1 MSSLLPR
8 TIGGAIYHGLTLTK
22 GAGEQSF
29 GRRAAR
35 PSPRAT
41 ALLAWC
47 LCGASLTLTALGL
60 FLLAVSKSPVGVP
73 VYAGAPVYDYWLE
86 NTVIAI
92 SFSTVGAI
100 ITPRLPPRNPIGW
113 IFCSIGVIGGVR
125 LFVSE
130 YAIVTLLAE
139 PSSLPAMLP
148 GGEVLAWISSWL
160 WISHIGLF
168 VLLALLFPDGRLP
181 SSRWRPFGWLVGVV
195 IVTGTVSVA
204 LWPETAAGFDPV
216 NHPLGIEIATDTV
229 NPVETIV
236 YALGLVAATSMLVRL
251 RRSTGVERQQLKW
264 FAYAVAV
271 LATSAILAY
280 VVSESVGVVW
290 LGWVSSM
297 LVIASV
303 VGLPVA
309 VGIAILRYRL
319 YNIDLLLNRT
329 LVYGALTAVL
339 AAVYFGSIVLFQ
351 VLFRAFTGQE
361 SQLAV
366 VASTLAIAALFTPL
380 RRRIQSFI
388 DRRFY
393 RRKYDARKTLEA
405 FSAQLR
411 TETDLDALSGD
422 LIRVIKETMQ
432 PISVSLWL
440 EAPERSRENREKT
453 TTAIEAPEFEVAPDD
468 PILTYLANVS
478 GVVELEKLDLDSPAL
493 GAMKAA
499 GIELVVP
506 LVSQGELIGLLN
518 LGSRLSQQEY
528 SADDRKLLSDLSTQ
542 TAPAVRVARLV
553 RQQQEAE
560 TRYRTLVEQTPAI
573 TYVQEPVESSNPK
586 AVTYISPQ
594 YETILG
600 YHPGSQMMDEEHW
613 LKTVHPEDLERVL
626 AEEARTDR
634 TGEPFRMEY
643 RIIAGDGRVV
653 WVRDEA
659 TLVRDEEG
667 QPLYWLGVQYDVT
680 EQKREAQERE
690 RIEQELRIAR
700 LIQQTLLPKTLPEL
714 TMYDIGAYYQPAREV
729 GGDFY
734 DLFELED
741 GRLGLVVGD
750 VTDKGIPAALVM
762 ATTRTILR
770 VLAQRLFPPS
780 EVLRRS
786 NEALVADI
794 PPNMFITCLYAI
806 LDTESGRLVYA
817 NAGHDPPYLRQGGGN
832 VEQLMA
838 RGMPLG
844 LMPGMEYEEKEI
856 TLKKGECVLFYSDGL
871 VEAHDPHREMFGF
884 PRLQDLVGTRR
895 LGRASLIDFLLSE
908 LTRFTGEDWEQED
921 DITLVTLA
929 RSEER

>member
-1 MSSLLPR
+1 MSSLLPG
-8 TIGGAIYHGLTLTK
+8 TIGGQYHGLTMTT

-29 GRRAAR
+29 ERGTSRL
-35 PSPRAT
+35 SPRAT
-41 ALLAWC
+41 ALLARC
-47 LCGASLTLTALGL
+47 LCALSLTLTVLGL
-60 FLLAVSKSPVGVP
+60 FLLVVSRSPVGVP

-100 ITPRLPPRNPIGW
+100 ITPRLPPQNPIGW
-113 IFCSIGVIGGVR
+113 IFCSIGVIAGMR

-139 PSSLPAMLP
+139 PSSVPAMLP
-148 GGEVLAWISSWL
+148 GGEVVAWISSWL
-160 WISHIGLF
+160 WVSHIGLF
-168 VLLALLFPDGRLP
+168 VFLALLFPDGRLP

-195 IVTGTVSVA
+195 VVTGMVAVA
-204 LWPETAAGFDPV
+204 LWPETAAGFDLV
-216 NHPLGIEIATDTV
+216 NHPLGIEVATDTV
-229 NPVETIV
+229 NPVETIL
-236 YALGLVAATSMLVRL
+236 YALGLIAAASLLVRL
-251 RRSTGVERQQLKW
+251 RRSIGVKRQQVKW

-280 VVSESVGVVW
+280 VVSESVKVVW
-290 LGWVSSM
+290 LEWVSFM

-339 AAVYFGSIVLFQ
+339 AAVYFGIIVLFQ
-351 VLFRAFTGQE
+351 ALFRAFTGQE

-366 VASTLAIAALFTPL
+366 VVSTLAIAALFTPL
-380 RRRIQSFI
+380 RLRIQSFI

-405 FSAQLR
+405 FSAKLR
-411 TETDLDALSGD
+411 TETDLDALSSD
-422 LIRVIKETMQ
+422 LIEVIRETMQ
-432 PISVSLWL
+432 PTRVSLWL
-440 EAPERSRENREKT
+440 KSPERAREATEKAT
-453 TTAIEAPEFEVAPDD
+453 AAIEVPEIEIAPDD
-468 PILTYLANVS
+468 SILAYLANVS
-478 GVVELEKLDLDSPAL
+478 GVVEVEKLALDSQAL
-493 GAMKAA
+493 RAMKSAD
-499 GIELVVP
+499 IELVVP

-542 TAPAVRVARLV
+542 AAPAVRVARLV

-600 YHPGSQMMDEEHW
+600 YPPESKIIDEEHW
-613 LKTVHPEDLERVL
+613 NSIVHPEDRERVL
-626 AEEARTDR
+626 AEEARSDQ
-634 TGEPFRMEY
+634 TGEPFRVEY
-643 RIIAGDGRVV
+643 RVIAGDGRVV

-714 TMYDIGAYYQPAREV
+714 SGYDVAAYYQPAREV

-734 DLFELED
+734 DLFELEG

-762 ATTRTILR
+762 ATTRTMLR
-770 VLAQRLFPPS
+770 VSAQRLFPPA
-780 EVLRRS
+780 EVLKRT
-786 NEALVADI
+786 NEALVPDI

-817 NAGHDPPYLRQGGGN
+817 NAGHDPPYLRHNGSD
-832 VEQLMA
+832 VEELRA

-844 LMPGMEYEEKEI
+844 LMPEMEYEEKEI
-856 TLKKGECVLFYSDGL
+856 TLERGESVLFYSDGL
-871 VEAHDPHREMFGF
+871 VEAHDSHHEMFGF
-884 PRLQDLVGTRR
+884 PKLQGLVGTHRS
-895 LGRASLIDFLLSE
+895 GGSSLIDFLLSE
-908 LTRFTGEDWEQED
+908 LTHFAGEDWEQED
-921 DITLVTLA
+921 DITLVTLE
-929 RSEER
+929 RSDEL